1 MAGCRKDGR
10 LRSESRRSKLRP
22 AARQGQDLLEAQ
34 AYICQAHAIFEGLSK
49 AEGLGQV
56 RLQVRTAFQYFVP
69 NACICTAAVSKAA
82 LQIVSSPSSDHLLR
96 CTDSSYLQKLLAET
110 GAKHRQL
117 KTGGDLDC
125 QQTCSYQQ
133 QPSTSTTAS
142 SNDSRCLPAAEDCVA
157 QSKLRLECGQKETTL
172 QEHLWMQAAIEVKA
186 CAPFKPS
193 RLASPA
199 MQDHCISWHIP
210 VSPSWQLAPAC
221 MLQHGNVHYG
231 KVSTIG
237 NVEGCMRQEHNK
249 CTSHTASC
257 ANLGW
262 HHHFLL
268 GIQYSNQGAIK

>member
-10 LRSESRRSKLRP
+10 LRFESRRSKLRP

-117 KTGGDLDC
+117 KTGGDLSADLFLPTTTIDKHDRQLKRQPLSSSGRGLC
-125 QQTCSYQQ
+125 CSIE
-133 QPSTSTTAS
+133 AS
-142 SNDSRCLPAAEDCVA
+142 ARVWAKGDNSA
-157 QSKLRLECGQKETTL
+157 G
-172 QEHLWMQAAIEVKA
+172 
-186 CAPFKPS
+186 APMD
-193 RLASPA
+193 A
-199 MQDHCISWHIP
+199 
-210 VSPSWQLAPAC
+210 
-221 MLQHGNVHYG
+221 
-231 KVSTIG
+231 
-237 NVEGCMRQEHNK
+237 GC
-249 CTSHTASC
+249 
-257 ANLGW
+257 
-262 HHHFLL
+262 
-268 GIQYSNQGAIK
+268 Y